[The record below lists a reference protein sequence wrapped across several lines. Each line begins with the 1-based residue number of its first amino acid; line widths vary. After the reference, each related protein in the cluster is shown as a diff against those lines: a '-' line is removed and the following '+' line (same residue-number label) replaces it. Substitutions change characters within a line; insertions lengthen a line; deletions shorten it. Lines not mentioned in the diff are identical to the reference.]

1 MLRRG
6 PTLCLGIIGMIVG
19 LAGCGDSGSN
29 QSAASATSNLCP
41 NVTGTEAILWDLY
54 NGVIRTDVSVLP
66 PPVPAP
72 GGSYSNPVFPLL
84 GFIYPDGWAPTT
96 TSGGFQQVGVNLIR
110 QDQQA
115 IWRQDTQV
123 INGVIPARD
132 LRNIEIDQ
140 LLAFLGQPEA
150 QAQTVCVNEG
160 SGDAGGGIIV
170 WFSNIMLRVGN
181 HTAVIAASVTPLPGL
196 PTSSVRSK
204 VLASPTAEFPTRAID
219 TFLAIDWQMLIG
231 DSSNLFDRDGDGWL
245 DGVDEF
251 PDDPNRH

>member
-1 MLRRG
+1 MG
-6 PTLCLGIIGMIVG
+6 PHKTPHNLCILAMTLA
-19 LAGCGDSGSN
+19 LAACGGDGN
-29 QSAASATSNLCP
+29 DQSAASATSNLCA

-66 PPVPAP
+66 PPVPVP
-72 GGSYSNPVFPLL
+72 GGSYTNPAFPLL
-84 GFIYPDGWAPTT
+84 GFIYPDGWTPTT

-115 IWRQDTQV
+115 IWREDTQV
-123 INGVIPARD
+123 INGVISARD
-132 LRNIEIDQ
+132 ARDFEIQ
-140 LLAFLGQPEA
+140 SFLELVGQAGA
-150 QAQTVCVNEG
+150 QPQVVCVNEG

-170 WFSNIMLRVGN
+170 SFSRIMIRVGN

-196 PTSSVRSK
+196 PTSSIRTK
-204 VLASPTAEFPTRAID
+204 VVASPTVEFPARAID
-219 TFLAIDWQMLIG
+219 VFLAIDWQMLIG
-231 DSSNLFDRDGDGWL
+231 NSSNLFDRDGDGWL